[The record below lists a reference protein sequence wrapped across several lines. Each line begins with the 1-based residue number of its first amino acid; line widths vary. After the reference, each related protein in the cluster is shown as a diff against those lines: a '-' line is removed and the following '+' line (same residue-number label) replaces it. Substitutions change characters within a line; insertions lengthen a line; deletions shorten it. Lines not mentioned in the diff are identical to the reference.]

1 MVSLRLPACR
11 IGRSVAICGG
21 MSMETH
27 LRYPVEVRP
36 PTEIPL
42 AAPELRYGGPR
53 TEGYSAR
60 WAEAIADLGTLFP
73 EAYSSFYRSGVAKK

>member
-1 MVSLRLPACR
+1 
-11 IGRSVAICGG
+11 
-21 MSMETH
+21 MSMEIH

-36 PTEIPL
+36 PTEIHL

-60 WAEAIADLGTLFP
+60 QAKAIADLATLFP
-73 EAYSSFYRSGVAKK
+73 EAYSSFYRLAVVR